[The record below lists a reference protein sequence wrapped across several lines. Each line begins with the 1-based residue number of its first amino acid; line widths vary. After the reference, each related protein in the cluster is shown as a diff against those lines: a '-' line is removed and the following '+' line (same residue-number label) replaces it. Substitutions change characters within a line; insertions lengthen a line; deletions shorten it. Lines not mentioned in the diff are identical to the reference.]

1 VSLGQ
6 HEAVASSPNVWT
18 QHPHKAGLFAAPENF
33 KETLSLMNPRL
44 GVCIVT
50 ACMAIAFF
58 AAGCNNNT
66 TTTSTATPAPVTT
79 GPDTLYVQD
88 GGSKTVRV
96 YAHASN
102 LNGVAYP
109 SVTYPTSDTSNPEII
124 YYEPDNILW
133 YPSAYPSQTYTGVQS
148 TPIKIWTAATTKNG
162 ANPDAQAPYSDGAGT
177 AAYDSVH
184 DQLYV
189 ANVNGATIQVYS
201 NAHLMTSVS
210 LPAASVTLV
219 ITDPGVVGTP
229 RPQDMLYDPV
239 NDRLFVS
246 DEGTVVAVF
255 DAFGA
260 SALSGGSRTANRQI
274 IGLYS
279 PDGLAYSA
287 GNDVLYIG
295 EIARRQL
302 NIIHRASSFNGPAGH
317 AQVIDTFSTGPTGL
331 AYDGPHDLLFIYD
344 PLQIWVVPAPAVA
357 SGNVNNIT
365 NRHLFFDATTELVGF
380 GMSVDPVH

>member
-1 VSLGQ
+1 
-6 HEAVASSPNVWT
+6 VWT

-50 ACMAIAFF
+50 ACVAIAFF
-58 AAGCNNNT
+58 AAGCNNSST
-66 TTTSTATPAPVTT
+66 TTSSTATPAPVTT

-189 ANVNGATIQVYS
+189 ANVDGATIQVYS

-255 DAFGA
+255 DHFGSNAA
-260 SALSGGSRTANRQI
+260 SCIAIPPCPTIPANRQI
-274 IGLYS
+274 LGLNS
-279 PDGLAYSA
+279 PDGLALNA
-287 GNDVLYIG
+287 VGDILFVG
-295 EIARRQL
+295 EISRKQIDVIHNASTQ
-302 NIIHRASSFNGPAGH
+302 NGPNGHGQIISSFA
-317 AQVIDTFSTGPTGL
+317 TGPTGL
-331 AYDGPHDLLFIYD
+331 AYDHAHDLLYVYD
-344 PLQIWVVPAPAVA
+344 PLQIWVIPAPGAA
-357 SGNVNNIT
+357 SGNVNAII
-365 NRHLFFDATTELVGF
+365 NRHQFFDSSTELVGF
-380 GMSVDPVH
+380 GLSVDPLH